1 MKFDNSELAANIR
14 GMRGKADITQG
25 RLAELVGVNITTIV
39 KYEDGTTV
47 PGTDKLFAM
56 SEALGCTPNDLL
68 GWS

>member
-47 PGTDKLFAM
+47 PGNDKLFAM
-56 SEALGCTPNDLL
+56 AEALGCTPNDLL

>member
-47 PGTDKLFAM
+47 PGTDKLLAM
-56 SEALGCTPNDLL
+56 AEALGCTPNDLL

>member
-25 RLAELVGVNITTIV
+25 RLAELVGGNITTIV

-56 SEALGCTPNDLL
+56 AEVLGCTPNDLL

>member
-25 RLAELVGVNITTIV
+25 RLAELVGVSITTIV

-56 SEALGCTPNDLL
+56 DEALGCTPNDLL
-68 GWS
+68 G

>member
-1 MKFDNSELAANIR
+1 MKFDTSELGNRIR
-14 GMRGKADITQG
+14 MYRGYRDMTQG
-25 RLAELVGVNITTIV
+25 QLSEMVGVNITTIV

-56 SEALGCTPNDLL
+56 AEALGCTPNDLL

>member
-25 RLAELVGVNITTIV
+25 RL
-39 KYEDGTTV
+39 V

-56 SEALGCTPNDLL
+56 AEALGCTPNDLL

>member
-1 MKFDNSELAANIR
+1 MKFDNDELAANIR

-56 SEALGCTPNDLL
+56 AEALGCTPNDLL